1 MGQIWVNLGNID
13 KARVNLNDSDD
24 KNDDDDKTMN
34 DVRNSDAERSETN
47 KEDGETRATDSWLL
61 KTDGNVKT
69 SHLINPGE
77 FIRQSQK
84 E

>member
-1 MGQIWVNLGNID
+1 
-13 KARVNLNDSDD
+13 
-24 KNDDDDKTMN
+24 MN
-34 DVRNSDAERSETN
+34 DVGNSDAERSETN

>member
-1 MGQIWVNLGNID
+1 MGNID

-24 KNDDDDKTMN
+24 ENDDDDKTMN

-47 KEDGETRATDSWLL
+47 KEVGETRATDSCLL
-61 KTDGNVKT
+61 KTDGNMKT